1 MSLEWDHI
9 SIENKRFTDPS
20 TDVGEDQP
28 TSRKCDLSVYINLD
42 KDKR

>member
-20 TDVGEDQP
+20 TGGEDQP
-28 TSRKCDLSVYINLD
+28 TSRKCDLSAYINLD